1 VSAFGASERV
11 FMQPPSMT
19 KAQRSFTKKVQ
30 KNLRQFIHKQNT
42 YPRLDKLNIQQVGD
56 RTLA

>member
-1 VSAFGASERV
+1 
-11 FMQPPSMT
+11 MQPPSMT